1 MALLPEEDII
11 IEEVEEIEE
20 EQTLSKLG
28 KVFYLILK
36 IIDMLLRM
44 VSPLSVQNDKHSNS
58 GYIGYC

>member
-28 KVFYLILK
+28 KVFYLTLK
-36 IIDMLLRM
+36 IMNM
-44 VSPLSVQNDKHSNS
+44 
-58 GYIGYC
+58 